1 MKFMVC
7 YDGTA
12 SAKKALSLAKERAE
26 IVNASIHV
34 VASLF
39 GSEHQQIKEIE
50 KAEKDL
56 AYARVMF
63 KGEKTACET
72 TLLTGHSDAGENL
85 VRFAVENQIDEIF
98 IGIVM
103 KSKVGKL
110 FFGSTAQYVI
120 LKAPCPVVSVH
131 G

>member
-12 SAKKALSLAKERAE
+12 SGKKALNLAKERAE
-26 IVNASIHV
+26 IFNASIHV
-34 VASLF
+34 VSSLS

-56 AYARVMF
+56 AYARVLF
-63 KGEKTACET
+63 KGEKIACET
-72 TLLTGHSDAGENL
+72 TLLTGHADAGESL
-85 VRFAVENQIDEIF
+85 VRFAVENQIGEIF

-103 KSKVGKL
+103 KSRVGKL
-110 FFGSTAQYVI
+110 IFGSTAQYVI
-120 LKAPCPVVSVH
+120 LKAPCPVISVQ

>member
-12 SAKKALSLAKERAE
+12 SAKKALNLAKEHAE
-26 IVNASIHV
+26 SFNASIHV
-34 VASLF
+34 VSTLS
-39 GSEHQQIKEIE
+39 GSEYQQIKEIE

-63 KGEKTACET
+63 KGEKIDCET
-72 TLLTGHSDAGENL
+72 TLLTGHADAGENL
-85 VRFAVENQIDEIF
+85 VRFAIENQIDGIF
-98 IGIVM
+98 IGIIM

-110 FFGSTAQYVI
+110 IFGSTAQYVI
-120 LKAPCPVVSVH
+120 LKAPCPVMSVQ